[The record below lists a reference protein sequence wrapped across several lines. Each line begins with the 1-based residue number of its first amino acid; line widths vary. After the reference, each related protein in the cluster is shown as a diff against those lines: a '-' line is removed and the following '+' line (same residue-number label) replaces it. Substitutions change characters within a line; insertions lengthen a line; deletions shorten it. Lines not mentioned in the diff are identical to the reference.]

1 MLDSNAR
8 SAHNRERPAIEI
20 APEGLRP
27 VVHLRGQCLWAQ
39 RICRHK
45 EAAKIP
51 ECTLH
56 LPEALYRRL
65 ANNARAT
72 QRSLEEVL
80 LHAVR
85 VGSPPAWE
93 DVPPEYQSDLAQMDR
108 LSDDE
113 LWQNV
118 RAQQSALEVTPYDEL
133 LERNQA
139 GPLTD
144 AERMKL
150 HDLRSAAERLMLRKA
165 HAAALL
171 RWRGHAVP
179 QP

>member
-1 MLDSNAR
+1 ML
-8 SAHNRERPAIEI
+8 
-20 APEGLRP
+20 PET
-27 VVHLRGQCLWAQ
+27 V
-39 RICRHK
+39 
-45 EAAKIP
+45 
-51 ECTLH
+51 TLH

-65 ANNARAT
+65 ANTARAT
-72 QRSLEEVL
+72 QRSLEDVL

-93 DVPPEYQSDLAQMDR
+93 DVPPEYQSDLAEMDR

-113 LWQNV
+113 LWQIV
-118 RAQQSALEVTPYDEL
+118 RLQQSATEVAPYDEL
-133 LERNQA
+133 LARNQL

-144 AERMKL
+144 TERMEL
-150 HDLRSAAERLMLRKA
+150 HDLRSVAERLMLRKA

-179 QP
+179 RP